1 MTFSITMSF
10 VQVEDIFDFEG
21 CKIGRG
27 TYGHVYKAKP
37 KKAGGAEGKVY
48 ALKLIEG
55 TGMAIASFVLT
66 LRYLQGCLFPCSI

>member
-1 MTFSITMSF
+1 MVINISQPDCWFTGSWLSISLNSAH
-10 VQVEDIFDFEG
+10 QVEDIFDFEG

-37 KKAGGAEGKVY
+37 KRANAEHGKVY

-55 TGMAIASFVLT
+55 TGVFENLD
-66 LRYLQGCLFPCSI
+66 

>member
-1 MTFSITMSF
+1 M
-10 VQVEDIFDFEG
+10 EDIFDFEG

-37 KKAGGAEGKVY
+37 KRANADVGKVY

-55 TGMAIASFVLT
+55 TGMLHMVILENSVCQT
-66 LRYLQGCLFPCSI
+66 L